1 MALIRLASGLCFAL
15 TLAACGDGPSGPG
28 AGTVEVT
35 TVSTGEDVDADG
47 YLVQVEGAAAP
58 LAIGANATETVSG
71 VPAGDIQVRLT
82 AVRGNCRS
90 QDDDLRTI
98 RVIAGETFRARFEV
112 SCVRSPLLGRIVFT
126 SSRGGNFDI
135 YSSKPD
141 GSDRVRLTD
150 TPDFQEFSPS
160 SSPDGARIVYY
171 GRDGNLFDDFFQYD
185 VYVMSADG
193 TGQTK
198 LTDSLTQDEQPV
210 WSPDGTRI
218 AFVSGFL
225 SDIWIMNA
233 DGSRQVNLTNTPE
246 SSDYAPWWSADG
258 IRIFYSADGG
268 ERHVMN
274 ADGSGQTLL
283 PGEPADVA
291 PGSLSPD
298 GTRIAFS
305 SYQSGANKVFVIHAD
320 GSDRVRL
327 TDMPG
332 NEYDPSWS
340 PDGTRLAFNSD
351 AVGRNDV
358 FVINADG
365 TGLVN
370 ITNDAAAVERTG
382 PRAWGP

>member
-1 MALIRLASGLCFAL
+1 
-15 TLAACGDGPSGPG
+15 
-28 AGTVEVT
+28 VV
-35 TVSTGEDVDADG
+35 
-47 YLVQVEGAAAP
+47 
-58 LAIGANATETVSG
+58 
-71 VPAGDIQVRLT
+71 
-82 AVRGNCRS
+82 
-90 QDDDLRTI
+90 
-98 RVIAGETFRARFEV
+98 AGETFHVRFEV

-135 YSSKPD
+135 YSSNPD
-141 GSDRVRLTD
+141 GSDRVRLTA

-185 VYVMSADG
+185 IYVMNADG
-193 TGQTK
+193 TGQTN
-198 LTDSLTQDEQPV
+198 LTDSLTHDEHPV

-218 AFVSGFL
+218 AFVRGFFT
-225 SDIWIMNA
+225 DIWIMNP
-233 DGSRQVNLTNTPE
+233 DGTQPVNLTGTPE
-246 SSDYAPWWSADG
+246 LSEYAPWWSADG

-268 ERHVMN
+268 NRYVMN

-283 PGEPADVA
+283 PGEDSDVA
-291 PGSLSPD
+291 PGSVSPD

-305 SYQSGANKVFVIHAD
+305 SFQSGAHKVFVMNAD
-320 GSDRVRL
+320 VTDRVRL

-332 NEYDPSWS
+332 NESGPSWS
-340 PDGTRLAFNSD
+340 PDGARLAFDSD
-351 AVGRNDV
+351 AVGQNDV

-370 ITNDAAAVERTG
+370 VTNDAAAVERTG

>member
-1 MALIRLASGLCFAL
+1 MALIRLTSGLCLCL
-15 TLAACGDGPSGPG
+15 TLAACGDGPSGLGSG
-28 AGTVEVT
+28 AVEVT
-35 TVSTGEDVDADG
+35 TVSTGEDVDSDG
-47 YLVQVEGAAAP
+47 YLVQVEGASTP

-82 AVRGNCRS
+82 AVRGNCRG
-90 QDDDLRTI
+90 QDDGLRI
-98 RVIAGETFRARFEV
+98 VRVVDGETFRLRFEV

-141 GSDRVRLTD
+141 GSDRIRLTD

-160 SSPDGARIVYY
+160 SSPDGARVVYY

-185 VYVMSADG
+185 VYVMNADG
-193 TGQTK
+193 TGQTR
-198 LTDSLTQDEQPV
+198 LTDGSTHDEQPV

-218 AFVSGFL
+218 AFVRGFF
-225 SDIWIMNA
+225 SDIWIMNP
-233 DGSRQVNLTNTPE
+233 DGSRQLNLTNTPE
-246 SSDYAPWWSADG
+246 SSEYAPWWSADG
-258 IRIFYSADGG
+258 IRIFYSAEEA

-283 PGEPADVA
+283 PGEDPDVA
-291 PGSLSPD
+291 PGSVSPD

-305 SYQSGANKVFVIHAD
+305 AFHSGSTKVFVMNAD
-320 GSDRVRL
+320 GTDRVRL
-327 TDMPG
+327 TDMAG
-332 NEYDPSWS
+332 SESGPSWS
-340 PDGTRLAFNSD
+340 PDGTRLAFDSD
-351 AVGRNDV
+351 AAGRNDV

-370 ITNDAAAVERTG
+370 VTNDAAAVERTG

>member
-1 MALIRLASGLCFAL
+1 MALIRLTSGLCFCL
-15 TLAACGDGPSGPG
+15 MLAACGDGPSGPG

-47 YLVQVEGAAAP
+47 YLVQVEGASAP

-71 VPAGDIQVRLT
+71 VPEGDIQIRLT

-90 QDDDLRTI
+90 QGDDLRTI
-98 RVIAGETFRARFEV
+98 RVVAGDTFHVRFEV
-112 SCVRSPLLGRIVFT
+112 SCVRAPLLGRIVFT

-135 YSSKPD
+135 YSSRPD

-150 TPDFQEFSPS
+150 TPDFQELSPS

-171 GRDGNLFDDFFQYD
+171 GREGNLSDDFYQYD
-185 VYVMSADG
+185 VYVMNADG
-193 TGQTK
+193 TGRTS
-198 LTDSLTQDEQPV
+198 LTDSLTHDYDPV

-218 AFVSGFL
+218 AFVRGF

-233 DGSRQVNLTNTPE
+233 DGSRQLNLTNTPE
-246 SSDYAPWWSADG
+246 SYEYAPWWSADG
-258 IRIFYSADGG
+258 LRIFYSADQA

-274 ADGSGQTLL
+274 ADGSGQSLL
-283 PGEPADVA
+283 PGEDPDVA
-291 PGSLSPD
+291 PGSVSPD

-305 SYQSGANKVFVIHAD
+305 ALESGSVKVFVMNAD
-320 GSDRVRL
+320 GTDRARL
-327 TDMPG
+327 TNMAG
-332 NEYDPSWS
+332 NEWNPSWS
-340 PDGTRLAFNSD
+340 PDGTRLAFDGD
-351 AVGRNDV
+351 AVGWNDV

-365 TGLVN
+365 SGVVN
-370 ITNDAAAVERTG
+370 ITNDAAALERTG